1 MTTLNFNEQNQDLIN
16 SDGYR
21 NYNNLLS
28 SQEFLF
34 FYNDS
39 KFLWKELMKINAK
52 YIERSRDLSSLEP
65 YVENILYSR
74 LLFDDIDMLSNEYIL
89 QLVTLLQLTGQYL
102 VYSQK
107 KLEAENQELE
117 ERLNEFEDN
126 FKSNEKYQ
134 LLIDNL
140 NRQNQ
145 EKDFLIKTY
154 QNMIKGGYGKEIN
167 KNMIETDINL
177 KSKKDGNDL
186 KKDYYYCKYC
196 ANKKFKSQQYLD
208 EHMKRRHY
216 YALDSDREY
225 QETRETIIKEKN
237 NKKEFEDKLN
247 SMREYFE
254 KIIKQ
259 TQENSDFNLLYKRI
273 DDLSNKMLSQ
283 NANGKYNN
291 EQYGMGKKNHS
302 NYGGPSQKNLH
313 QINNNKLL
321 DLQMKFDDLTNYFH
335 NEKSEIDE
343 QLKQLKN
350 EGDKD
355 KKITNK
361 IIIKQKRDKNSE
373 ENITIKK
380 ETTTETTIITDK
392 ETNIKQKSKENI
404 IIKPKNLNKEI
415 GNEEKKDINDNN
427 YSKNYDSNNP
437 NVSNN
442 EKHNKEDL
450 NESKKENTIVQS
462 SKLQDINK
470 SINESMHKNKN
481 DEEENKNLDKKDNE
495 EDTKKNEKTIVIE
508 EKKEDINKEDINK
521 EVNNDND
528 NEENKIED
536 SNINIHIDN
545 ENEKDKEK
553 NKSNQKYKESQN
565 MDSPK
570 FSYNP
575 NQESKIQEI
584 GEKKPETDVNEFYR
598 QFKKRD
604 DNYNGYV
611 DDYYKI
617 KIPVQANEEEVNIR
631 VNELL
636 GDPNYVKFEVDKKI
650 NDYEQKLNT
659 DSKNKYVKNI
669 YDALDLQK
677 IIEDYKNYCSKNN
690 IKSQMTNRENTFST
704 ANKINNTNTNKESAN
719 NEITINAS
727 RNQPMNNQSIYNQT
741 INNQTMINPKNNTTA
756 PWQDSVSLI
765 GQNMFGLN
773 NNQ

>member
-39 KFLWKELMKINAK
+39 KFLWKDLMKINAK

-126 FKSNEKYQ
+126 YKSNEKYQ

-167 KNMIETDINL
+167 KNMIETDINF

-186 KKDYYYCKYC
+186 KKEYYYCKYC

-225 QETRETIIKEKN
+225 QETRESIIKEKN

-291 EQYGMGKKNHS
+291 EQYGRSKNNHS
-302 NYGGPSQKNLH
+302 NFGAPSQKSLP
-313 QINNNKLL
+313 QINNNKIL
-321 DLQMKFDDLTNYFH
+321 DLQMKFDDLSNLFH
-335 NEKSEIDE
+335 NGKLEIDE

-361 IIIKQKRDKNSE
+361 TIIKQKKDKNIE
-373 ENITIKK
+373 ENITIKN
-380 ETTTETTIITDK
+380 ETIKKETTIIVDK
-392 ETNIKQKSKENI
+392 ETNKKEISKENI
-404 IIKPKNLNKEI
+404 IIKNLNKEI
-415 GNEEKKDINDNN
+415 GNEDKKDINDNN

-450 NESKKENTIVQS
+450 NESKKENTNIES

-470 SINESMHKNKN
+470 SINEPEK
-481 DEEENKNLDKKDNE
+481 
-495 EDTKKNEKTIVIE
+495 DTKKIEKTIIIE
-508 EKKEDINKEDINK
+508 EKKEDIN
-521 EVNNDND
+521 NDND
-528 NEENKIED
+528 NELNKIKD
-536 SNINIHIDN
+536 SSINIHIDN
-545 ENEKDKEK
+545 ENEIDKDKEK
-553 NKSNQKYKESQN
+553 KESKKKYKESQN

-584 GEKKPETDVNEFYR
+584 PEKKPETDVNEFYK

-604 DNYNGYV
+604 DNYNGDV

-617 KIPVQANEEEVNIR
+617 KIPIQPNEKEIDIR
-631 VNELL
+631 VNKLL
-636 GDPNYVKFEVDKKI
+636 LENPNNDKFAEVDKKI

-659 DSKNKYVKNI
+659 DSKNKYVKNL

-677 IIEDYKNYCSKNN
+677 IFEDYKKYKSKNY
-690 IKSQMTNRENTFST
+690 IESQMANRENTYST
-704 ANKINNTNTNKESAN
+704 ANKNNNNTNKESAN
-719 NEITINAS
+719 NEININES
-727 RNQPMNNQSIYNQT
+727 RNQAMNNQSIYNQT
-741 INNQTMINPKNNTTA
+741 INNQTMINPKNNTTYLL
-756 PWQDSVSLI
+756 PDSLSII
-765 GQNMFGLN
+765 GQNMFGQN

>member
-1 MTTLNFNEQNQDLIN
+1 
-16 SDGYR
+16 
-21 NYNNLLS
+21 
-28 SQEFLF
+28 
-34 FYNDS
+34 
-39 KFLWKELMKINAK
+39 MKINAK

-126 FKSNEKYQ
+126 YKSNEKYQ

-167 KNMIETDINL
+167 KNMIETDINF

-186 KKDYYYCKYC
+186 KKEYYYCKYC

-225 QETRETIIKEKN
+225 QETRESILKEKN

-291 EQYGMGKKNHS
+291 EQYGRSKNNHS
-302 NYGGPSQKNLH
+302 NFGAPSQKSLP
-313 QINNNKLL
+313 QINNNKIL
-321 DLQMKFDDLTNYFH
+321 DLQMKFDDLSNLFH
-335 NEKSEIDE
+335 NGKLEIDE

-361 IIIKQKRDKNSE
+361 TIIKQKRDKNVE
-373 ENITIKK
+373 ENITIKN
-380 ETTTETTIITDK
+380 ETIKKETTIIVDK
-392 ETNIKQKSKENI
+392 ETNKEEIRKENI

-415 GNEEKKDINDNN
+415 GNEDKKDINDNN

-450 NESKKENTIVQS
+450 NESKKENTNIES

-470 SINESMHKNKN
+470 SINEPEK
-481 DEEENKNLDKKDNE
+481 
-495 EDTKKNEKTIVIE
+495 DTKKIEKTIIIE
-508 EKKEDINKEDINK
+508 EKKEDIN
-521 EVNNDND
+521 NDND
-528 NEENKIED
+528 NKVNKIKD
-536 SNINIHIDN
+536 SSINIHIDN
-545 ENEKDKEK
+545 ENEIDKDKEK
-553 NKSNQKYKESQN
+553 
-565 MDSPK
+565 
-570 FSYNP
+570 
-575 NQESKIQEI
+575 
-584 GEKKPETDVNEFYR
+584 
-598 QFKKRD
+598 KR
-604 DNYNGYV
+604 
-611 DDYYKI
+611 K
-617 KIPVQANEEEVNIR
+617 Q
-631 VNELL
+631 
-636 GDPNYVKFEVDKKI
+636 KKI
-650 NDYEQKLNT
+650 
-659 DSKNKYVKNI
+659 
-669 YDALDLQK
+669 
-677 IIEDYKNYCSKNN
+677 
-690 IKSQMTNRENTFST
+690 
-704 ANKINNTNTNKESAN
+704 
-719 NEITINAS
+719 
-727 RNQPMNNQSIYNQT
+727 
-741 INNQTMINPKNNTTA
+741 
-756 PWQDSVSLI
+756 
-765 GQNMFGLN
+765 
-773 NNQ
+773 